1 MRQIISTLFGVSIL
15 GLACAP
21 ATLAA
26 DMPLKATTPAP
37 NIGPN
42 WGGFYVGGN
51 VGARWSTAK
60 WTSLDFDFVPPA
72 AADNPSNLDKTGF
85 RFGGYVGY
93 NWMFT
98 TTWLVGLEAD
108 FGWAGGTATHI
119 PFPGDPL
126 GPSEFRDT
134 VNVKLGWDA
143 SARGRLGYLLTPNW
157 LVFGTGGVAWQQITT
172 SASCGGLGGTV
183 CGISINESATE
194 TKTGWTVGGGVET
207 MLWGNWIGRA
217 EYRYANFGHVSN
229 RLPPAPAF
237 GFHADIAVQ
246 TSIALLGL
254 AYKF

>member
-143 SARGRLGYLLTPNW
+143 SA
-157 LVFGTGGVAWQQITT
+157 
-172 SASCGGLGGTV
+172 
-183 CGISINESATE
+183 
-194 TKTGWTVGGGVET
+194 
-207 MLWGNWIGRA
+207 
-217 EYRYANFGHVSN
+217 
-229 RLPPAPAF
+229 
-237 GFHADIAVQ
+237 
-246 TSIALLGL
+246 
-254 AYKF
+254 